1 MLYLVLLKY
10 LFDVLYLLN
19 REFILNAIN
28 LNIKNSFYLT
38 RVFYLK
44 DVLNLILNFL
54 Y

>member
-1 MLYLVLLKY
+1 MLYLVLLKH

-19 REFILNAIN
+19 RKFILNAIN
-28 LNIKNSFYLT
+28 LNIKNSFYLI

-44 DVLNLILNFL
+44 DVLDLILDLL